1 VPGRGRL
8 KPAHL
13 LRTVDLAGTALFAL
27 QGGLTAAA
35 AGLDVFGV
43 LVLGFVTAVG
53 GGIVRDLLLG
63 DTPPAVFRDLA
74 YPLAAFGAG
83 AVVVV
88 LYAVVRDVPRE
99 VLVPLDAAAL
109 ALFAVVG
116 AAKAIDHRAEPAER
130 ASDRAELAERAS
142 DRAEL
147 AERASDRAELAER
160 ASERMRPLLAALLGT
175 VSAVGGGV
183 MRDILL
189 GGVPLILRSDV
200 YAVAALAGAAVTA
213 VGLRRG
219 GNRVMVLTAGAVV
232 TVVIRLLAVSQGW
245 NLPRVAG

>member
-1 VPGRGRL
+1 MPGRGRL

-130 ASDRAELAERAS
+130 ASDRAEPAERAS

>member
-130 ASDRAELAERAS
+130 ASDRAEPAERAS

>member
-147 AERASDRAELAER
+147 AERAS
-160 ASERMRPLLAALLGT
+160 ERMRPLLAALLGT

>member
-130 ASDRAELAERAS
+130 ASDRAEP
-142 DRAEL
+142 

>member
-1 VPGRGRL
+1 
-8 KPAHL
+8 
-13 LRTVDLAGTALFAL
+13 
-27 QGGLTAAA
+27 
-35 AGLDVFGV
+35 
-43 LVLGFVTAVG
+43 
-53 GGIVRDLLLG
+53 
-63 DTPPAVFRDLA
+63 
-74 YPLAAFGAG
+74 
-83 AVVVV
+83 
-88 LYAVVRDVPRE
+88 
-99 VLVPLDAAAL
+99 
-109 ALFAVVG
+109 VVG

-130 ASDRAELAERAS
+130 ASDRAEPAERAS